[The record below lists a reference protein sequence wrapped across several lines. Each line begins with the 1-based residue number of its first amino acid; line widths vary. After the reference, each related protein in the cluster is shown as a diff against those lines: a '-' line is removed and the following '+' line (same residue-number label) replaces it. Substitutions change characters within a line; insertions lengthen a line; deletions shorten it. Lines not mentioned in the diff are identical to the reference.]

1 MAAGSMPAMKRRTR
15 GFTLMELMV
24 TVALAAVVFGL
35 GVPAFREFGKNGRLT
50 GAANEMLVTVMAARN
65 EAVRRQVRT
74 SFCPSETPDADL
86 AICDIDAT
94 QGYIAFIDTNNN
106 CQRDDGEELVS
117 SFVTHSEIKTANN
130 ISCIG
135 YGPSGFRVPVGGQ
148 AANARA
154 VFCDDRG
161 IAKVVDGS
169 DLSYAR
175 GVEIVATGRAAATRL
190 YDDLAFW
197 AAEEDEPVTCP

>member
-1 MAAGSMPAMKRRTR
+1 MKRRSR

-24 TVALAAVVFGL
+24 TLAVAAAVFGL

-50 GAANEMLVTVMAARN
+50 GAANEMLVTLMTARN

-74 SFCPSETPDADL
+74 SFCPSAAPDTDL

-94 QGYIAFIDTNNN
+94 EGYIAFIDTNSN

-117 SFVTHSEIKTANN
+117 SIVNHSEIKSADN

-135 YGPSGFRVPVGGQ
+135 YVANGFRIPVDDQ
-148 AANARA
+148 PANARA

-161 IAKVVDGS
+161 IKKLGDGS
-169 DLSYAR
+169 AFSYAR
-175 GVEIVATGRAAATRL
+175 GVEVVATGRPATTRL
-190 YDDLAFW
+190 FADLEFW
-197 AAEEDEPVTCP
+197 AGEDDPVTCP

>member
-1 MAAGSMPAMKRRTR
+1 
-15 GFTLMELMV
+15 MELMV
-24 TVALAAVVFGL
+24 TLALAAVVFGI

-50 GAANEMLVTVMAARN
+50 GAANEMLVTVMTARN

-74 SFCPSETPDADL
+74 SFCPSAKPDQDL
-86 AICDIDAT
+86 AICNVDAT
-94 QGYIAFIDTNNN
+94 QGYIAFVDTNSN

-135 YGPSGFRVPVGGQ
+135 YVANGFRIPVDGQ
-148 AANARA
+148 PANARA

-161 IAKVVDGS
+161 IAKLSDGS
-169 DLSYAR
+169 NLSYAR
-175 GVEIVATGRAAATRL
+175 GVEIVATGRPATTRL
-190 YDDLAFW
+190 FDDLEFW
-197 AAEEDEPVTCP
+197 AGEEDAVTCP

>member
-1 MAAGSMPAMKRRTR
+1 MKRRNR

-24 TVALAAVVFGL
+24 TLAVAAAIFGL
-35 GVPAFREFGKNGRLT
+35 GVPAFREFGRNGRLT
-50 GAANEMLVTVMAARN
+50 GAANEMLVTLMTARN

-86 AICDIDAT
+86 AICDGEAT
-94 QGYIAFIDTNNN
+94 QGYIAFIDANNN
-106 CQRDDGEELVS
+106 CQRDDDEEVVS

-135 YGPSGFRVPVGGQ
+135 YGPSGFRIPVDDQ
-148 AANARA
+148 PANARA

-161 IAKVVDGS
+161 IAKVSDGS
-169 DLSYAR
+169 DISYAR
-175 GVEIVATGRAAATRL
+175 GVEIVATGRAATTRL
-190 YDDLAFW
+190 YDDLNVW
-197 AAEEDEPVTCP
+197 AGEDAPVTCP

>member
-1 MAAGSMPAMKRRTR
+1 
-15 GFTLMELMV
+15 MELMV
-24 TVALAAVVFGL
+24 TMAVAAAILGL

-74 SFCPSETPDADL
+74 SFCPSSTPDADL
-86 AICDIDAT
+86 AICDGEAT
-94 QGYIAFIDTNNN
+94 QGFISFIDANNN

-117 SFVTHSEIKTANN
+117 NFVTHSEIKTANN
-130 ISCIG
+130 ISCIA
-135 YGPSGFRVPVGGQ
+135 YGASGFRIPVGGQ
-148 AANARA
+148 PANARA

-161 IAKVVDGS
+161 NSKVNS
-169 DLSYAR
+169 TNLSYAR

-197 AAEEDEPVTCP
+197 ADEEDDPVGCP